1 MTSIDNVST
10 DNDYP
15 EGLKTLEKTHPKLGR
30 LMRRLYPWRVL
41 YGFLGFILGIVKWI
55 VELVI
60 ETHN

>member
-1 MTSIDNVST
+1 MST
-10 DNDYP
+10 DNDCIEDNDCP

-30 LMRRLYPWRVL
+30 LMRRLYHWRVL

>member
-1 MTSIDNVST
+1 MSANDDCTADK
-10 DNDYP
+10 DYP
-15 EGLKTLEKTHPKLGR
+15 ERLKTLEKTHPKLGR
-30 LMRRLYPWRVL
+30 FMYRLYHWRVL

>member
-1 MTSIDNVST
+1 MSANDNRT
-10 DNDYP
+10 EDKDCP
-15 EGLKTLEKTHPKLGR
+15 EEIKTLEKTHPKLGR
-30 LMRRLYPWRVL
+30 FMHRLYHWRVL

>member
-1 MTSIDNVST
+1 MCPQTKT
-10 DNDYP
+10 ALK
-15 EGLKTLEKTHPKLGR
+15 GLKPSKKTHPKLGR
-30 LMRRLYPWRVL
+30 LMRRLYHWRVL

>member
-1 MTSIDNVST
+1 MSANDDCTAEK
-10 DNDYP
+10 DYP
-15 EGLKTLEKTHPKLGR
+15 ERLKTLEKTHPKLGR